1 MNKKN
6 IAFLIENYLAGG
18 CDSIAR
24 DLIDN
29 LDYHRLYLYVNK
41 GSDLK
46 ILLRNKLPNNVELI
60 EYNIISI
67 PKLGMFANNF
77 KEKNKIVY
85 GLLKFFNLMIRYP
98 ILVLYI
104 IYFFLLFRK
113 VNIDVFFSNNG
124 GYPGGECNRMA
135 SIAFSFLR
143 GRNYH
148 IVHNLATKPFFKLFT
163 PIEYFIDYILD
174 KVSVFVCVS
183 NQTKEYLLQNRYIKS
198 SPIVIYNG
206 VESNIKV
213 VKKIKSSTIRLL
225 NIGLLGKRKNQLLL
239 VEALD
244 RLKLKGYKNIEL
256 HLLGD
261 EEDIGYIKM
270 LKEKISR
277 YNLDNIYFQGFCD
290 PYEYYNK
297 CDIFILSSVV
307 ESFALV
313 RVEAMS
319 VGMPVIT
326 TDVGDAYM
334 QIENNYNGYIVNSL
348 DEMVIAIER
357 YINNT
362 QLIEEHAHNGKIIYN
377 NKFTKDKMIEQYQRL
392 IDED

>member
-1 MNKKN
+1 MRTEN
-6 IAFLIENYLAGG
+6 IGIFIENYLAGG
-18 CDSIAR
+18 CDKIAR

-29 LDYHRLYLYVNK
+29 LSYNKLYLYVNK

-46 ILLRNKLPNNVELI
+46 ILLQNDLPNNVELI
-60 EYNIISI
+60 EYNLISI

-148 IVHNLATKPFFKLFT
+148 IVHNLATKPFFKLFKFF
-163 PIEYFIDYILD
+163 EYFIDSLID
-174 KVSVFVCVS
+174 KNCRFICVS
-183 NQTKEYLLQNRYIKS
+183 NQTKEVLLKNRYIKQQ
-198 SPIVIYNG
+198 PIVIYNG
-206 VESNIKV
+206 IKNHIKQN
-213 VKKIKSSTIRLL
+213 KKQNHDIIKLL
-225 NIGLLGKRKNQLLL
+225 NIGLLGDRKNQLQIIET
-239 VEALD
+239 VKI
-244 RLKLKGYKNIEL
+244 LKSRGYDCIEL
-256 HLLGD
+256 YLLGD
-261 EEDIGYIKM
+261 EEDVGYKDM
-270 LKEKISR
+270 LVEKAKQYS
-277 YNLDNIYFQGFCD
+277 LDNIHLKGFCD
-290 PYEYYNK
+290 PSEYYQA
-297 CDIFILSSVV
+297 CDIFVLSSIV

-319 VGMPVIT
+319 YEMPVIST
-326 TDVGDAYM
+326 NVGDVYL
-334 QIENNYNGYIVNSL
+334 QIENGRNGYIVSNAE
-348 DEMVIAIER
+348 EMADALEVYLKNKE
-357 YINNT
+357 
-362 QLIEEHAHNGKIIYN
+362 LILEHGHNGYEIFQN
-377 NKFTKDKMIEQYQRL
+377 RFTLNKMIEQYQKL
-392 IDED
+392 IDGE